1 MEDKPYTKI
10 LENLRN
16 NGVQEIDHLIGLGE
30 QESFYI
36 DFKEVATKLSD
47 NKLNDSD
54 RKNYAKA
61 ISGFANT
68 SGGLLVWGVKDNGSG
83 NFSKREI
90 ENPEKFVSLLNNEVS
105 LLTLPPQKEVNS
117 FAIKDSNNKG
127 FVITEIPKYYFS
139 PVQVITGIK
148 DIQYRYY
155 IRSGSSFAPANHDL
169 LTGLYN
175 RQRSSKTIFCWN
187 TDKNS
192 YHEDENEIKCRIG
205 FTIQNKGLGVL
216 RNVWINFSAGNINL
230 ELEKTQQISVFEGW
244 NMWGLGLNLVTNDA
258 YKFAPQHFLNP
269 FIIVFKIDKNNLP
282 ENGFIYISFGSDQS
296 APVELEIKFDKKKFE
311 KFMKIGKRDADSFIS
326 NFGFNNKDALRNI

>member
-1 MEDKPYTKI
+1 MEVRPYKTI
-10 LENLRN
+10 LENLKA
-16 NGVQEIDHLIGLGE
+16 NGESEIDRLISLGE

-36 DFKEVATKLSD
+36 DFKEVTTNLFD
-47 NKLNDSD
+47 NKLSDSD

-61 ISGFANT
+61 ISGFSNT
-68 SGGLLVWGVKDNGSG
+68 SGGLLIWGIKEQDDKFTKNKIDNPNNFVK
-83 NFSKREI
+83 I
-90 ENPEKFVSLLNNEVS
+90 LNNEVS
-105 LLTLPPQKEVNS
+105 LLTLPSQKEVNS

-139 PVQVITGIK
+139 PVQIITGIK

-155 IRSGSSFAPANHDL
+155 IRSGSSFVPANHDL

-187 TDKNS
+187 VDKNS
-192 YHEDENEIKCRIG
+192 YHEDEKEIKCRIG

-244 NMWGLGLNLVTNDA
+244 NMWSLGLNLVTNDA

-282 ENGFIYISFGSDQS
+282 DNGFIYISFGSDQS
-296 APVELEIKFDKKKFE
+296 APLELEIKFDKKKFE
-311 KFMKIGKRDADSFIS
+311 EFMEIEKRDANSFIS
-326 NFGFNNKDALRNI
+326 HFGLNNNALRNF